1 MHSLWA
7 TIKRFKQ
14 NQDKN
19 DSVLKVF
26 VILIYLIRYH
36 CSQTSHP
43 GVINYI
49 NLLSNTSFVPYQGKC
64 EEVRNS

>member
-36 CSQTSHP
+36 TFN
-43 GVINYI
+43 ID
-49 NLLSNTSFVPYQGKC
+49 LLKKHKIC
-64 EEVRNS
+64 K